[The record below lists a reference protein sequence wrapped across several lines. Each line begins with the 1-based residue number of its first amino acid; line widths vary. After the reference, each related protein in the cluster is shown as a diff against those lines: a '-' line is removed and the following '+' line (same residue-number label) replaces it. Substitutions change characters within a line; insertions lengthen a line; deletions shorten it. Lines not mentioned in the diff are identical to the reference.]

1 MSNTKNTG
9 HVKKAKVKLALTW
22 PVRVLSSWLSVLNP
36 KQVNLPNIEK
46 PQRRKVDNDAIRC
59 RIKAQGWNLL
69 ELPVRKNHP
78 DSRQQIIVRWKII
91 ASRGDKS
98 LEVGGLTIDEALKN
112 VGETLG
118 VIAKEK

>member
-1 MSNTKNTG
+1 MKSKQTAG
-9 HVKKAKVKLALTW
+9 HVKRDVKVTSTW
-22 PVRVLSSWLSVLNP
+22 PVRILNWWRSVLIP
-36 KQVNLPNIEK
+36 KQVDLPKITK

-78 DSRQQIIVRWKII
+78 DSRQQVIVRWKII